1 MWSRQRRKLGQRSR
15 GGRKCRVG
23 GTEGRAVAEAQSE
36 GQGDE
41 EGVDA
46 MLKCY
51 SIILTRTI
59 GSHQNVF
66 SSQRQM

>member
-41 EGVDA
+41 EGVDVHVKV
-46 MLKCY
+46 LQY
-51 SIILTRTI
+51 H
-59 GSHQNVF
+59 SHKNNRKPSECVF
-66 SSQRQM
+66 